1 MSPTVQR
8 IVSCLMGMALL
19 AACTSSPSHFYTLSR
34 AQETRLESAYS
45 ASVAVGPVT
54 IPESVNRPEMVV
66 QVGPNRVALDEFNRW
81 AAPLPAEIQ
90 RVLIENLAQLLGT
103 PRITRYPQGAIS
115 SPDFRVEI
123 DVLRFELAP
132 GNGALLDAI
141 WTVRGKSEK
150 AAKTGRTTLREPVS
164 GDSYDALVAAQ
175 SRALGTL
182 SRDLAQTILTLE

>member
-1 MSPTVQR
+1 MSPTIHR
-8 IVSCLMGMALL
+8 IVFCLMGVALL
-19 AACTSSPSHFYTLSR
+19 AACASSPSRFYTLSR
-34 AQETRLESAYS
+34 TQETPFGTASS

-66 QVGPNRVALDEFNRW
+66 QVDPNRVALDEFNRW
-81 AAPLPAEIQ
+81 AAPLSAEIQ

-103 PRITRYPQGAIS
+103 PRITRYPQGAVS

-141 WTVRGKSEK
+141 WTVRGKNEK
-150 AAKTGRTTLREPVS
+150 AAKTGRSTLREPVS
-164 GDSYDALVAAQ
+164 GESYDALVAAQ